1 MAAAGIIN
9 QQVGPQPDPNSPMAP
24 PVANAAT
31 PAVPTGII
39 NSAVGAP
46 TVPTVPTAPA
56 PAPAAAPTQ
65 PAAATDYTKQI
76 NDFYQKDFGRD
87 ADQAGMAYWKSGMA
101 NNNLSL
107 DQVDGFMRNSDE
119 YKALHGA
126 PATVTPNGATPGQ
139 LGTPTQWNVTPN
151 QTVQG
156 QMAGMI
162 DRNNPFYQQWATA
175 GAQEAAAR
183 GFTGNSSI
191 RDTGIMDSVMRNA
204 TPIATA
210 DASTYA
216 KAAGYNADMPN
227 QFAMKNADMS
237 QQSALANL
245 SADTQKFV
253 AGLSAQTQRDVANMN
268 NQSQAAISQAH
279 DANSALIAS
288 NSNAKEAYNN
298 YVAAVAQIDQ
308 NDKMDAAAKE
318 SAIIHQNQLFNSAM
332 AGIKAASPG
341 ASDLYNPNDPISIS
355 AKAQADAAA
364 KANADALSNPQA
376 AAVAAVGGVD
386 VSDQLQQF
394 GG

>member
-1 MAAAGIIN
+1 MAATGIIN
-9 QQVGPQPDPNSPMAP
+9 QQIDPTQDPNSPMGAP
-24 PVANAAT
+24 NPNA
-31 PAVPTGII
+31 PAPAPTGII
-39 NSAVGAP
+39 NAAVGTP
-46 TVPTVPTAPA
+46 STQT
-56 PAPAAAPTQ
+56 PAPAAAPVQ
-65 PAAATDYTKQI
+65 PAAPDYTKQI

-87 ADQAGMAYWKSGMA
+87 ADQAGMEYWKNGMA
-101 NNNLSL
+101 NNNLTL

-119 YKALHGA
+119 YKALHKA
-126 PATVTPNGATPGQ
+126 PAPAAPSGQ

-175 GAQEAAAR
+175 GAQDAAAR

-227 QFAMKNADMS
+227 QFAMKNADMA

-253 AGLSAQTQRDVANMN
+253 AGLSAQTQHDVANMN

-308 NDKMDAAAKE
+308 NDKMDAAAKQT
-318 SAIIHQNQLFNSAM
+318 AIITQTQIFNNAI
-332 AGIKAASPG
+332 AGLKAANPGTADVSSPL
-341 ASDLYNPNDPISIS
+341 DITTPPVNP
-355 AKAQADAAA
+355 AAA
-364 KANADALSNPQA
+364 Q
-376 AAVAAVGGVD
+376 VGGVD
-386 VSDQLQQF
+386 VSDQLQF